1 MRADRVIAEIAA
13 GQHGLITRAQ
23 LQDAGQDAGVL
34 NRRLQ
39 SGYLC
44 RLHRGVYQVGP
55 VAMPLARVMAA
66 VLACSGGRG
75 AARAGA
81 VASHHSA
88 AALWQLPPGAT
99 LVEPVDVLVPGLARG
114 RYVGV
119 RAHRAG
125 RLCADET
132 TRLEGI
138 PVTTPA
144 RTLLDLAAGTA
155 LRDLERLVAH
165 AEREGLA
172 GQGVLAS
179 LLARHPLH
187 HGAAALRRV
196 LALHGGPQFTRS
208 EAEARLLALFR
219 RGGLPAPALN
229 VRVAGYEVDF
239 LWRAERLVVEV
250 DGFAYHS
257 SAHAFERDRRRDAAL
272 TAAGIR
278 VVRFT
283 WRQVADEPES
293 VLVTVARTLWRPGS

>member
-1 MRADRVIAEIAA
+1 MRADWVIAEIAG
-13 GQHGLITRAQ
+13 GQHGLVTRAQ
-23 LQDAGQDAGVL
+23 LREAGHHAGVL
-34 NRRLQ
+34 HRRLQ
-39 SGYLC
+39 SGYLR

-81 VASHHSA
+81 AASHHSA
-88 AALWQLPPGAT
+88 AALWQLPPGAS
-99 LVEPVDVLVPGLARG
+99 LNGPVEVLVPGLARG
-114 RYVGV
+114 RYAGV

-125 RLCADET
+125 RLGADET

-155 LRDLERLVAH
+155 LRDFERLVAH
-165 AEREGLA
+165 ADREGLA
-172 GQGVLAS
+172 QQGALAS

-187 HGAAALRRV
+187 RGARALRSV
-196 LALHGGPQFTRS
+196 LALPGGPQFTRS

-219 RGGLPAPALN
+219 RGGLPSPASN
-229 VRVAGYEVDF
+229 TRVASYEVDF

-250 DGFAYHS
+250 DGFAFHS
-257 SAHAFERDRRRDAAL
+257 SAQAFERDRRRDAAL
-272 TAAGIR
+272 TAAGFR

-283 WRQVADEPES
+283 WRQLVDEPES
-293 VLVTVARTLWRPGS
+293 VLVTVARTLWRLGS